1 MKKKEIN
8 KNLPTRLTICRMIL
22 AFVIVTFILFPFD
35 MINLSFPKYLIDDTV
50 IIDVKLVICAVL
62 FVIASIT
69 DYLDGH
75 LARKYNL
82 ISDVGK
88 VMDSIADKVLIDG
101 ILIVLCGQ
109 GYISPIIPIVIVVRD
124 IVIDAIKMLASQNGE
139 IVGSIISG
147 KFKTAFLMIGIC
159 LKLIGNFPMGLWNV
173 SLDDFFIITGT
184 VLAVISGVE
193 YFRIYKKFLIIK

>member
-1 MKKKEIN
+1 MKKEVN
-8 KNLPTRLTICRMIL
+8 KNLPTRLTMCRMII
-22 AFVIVTFILFPFD
+22 AFVLVVFILFPFD
-35 MINLSFPKYLIDDTV
+35 MINVTFSKYLINDTV
-50 IIDVKLVICAVL
+50 IIDVKLIICAVL

-69 DYLDGH
+69 DFLDGH
-75 LARKYNL
+75 IARKYNL

-101 ILIVLCGQ
+101 LLIVLCGQ
-109 GYISPIIPIVIVVRD
+109 GYISPVIPIVIIVRD
-124 IVIDAIKMLASQNGE
+124 ILIDAIKMLASQNGE

-147 KFKTAFLMIGIC
+147 KFKTTFLMIGIG

-173 SLDDFFIITGT
+173 ALDDFFIITGT

-193 YFRIYKKFLIIK
+193 YFRIYKKFLTIK

>member
-1 MKKKEIN
+1 MKKEVN

-22 AFVIVTFILFPFD
+22 AFVIIIFILFPFD
-35 MINLSFPKYLIDDTV
+35 MINFSFPKYLIDDSV

-69 DYLDGH
+69 DFLDGH
-75 LARKYNL
+75 IARKYNL

-101 ILIVLCGQ
+101 LLIVLCGQ
-109 GYISPIIPIVIVVRD
+109 GYISPIIPIVIIVRD
-124 IVIDAIKMLASQNGE
+124 ILIDAIKMLASKNGE
-139 IVGSIISG
+139 VVASIVSG
-147 KFKTAFLMIGIC
+147 KFKTTFLMIGIG

-173 SLDDFFIITGT
+173 ALDDFFIITGT
-184 VLAVISGVE
+184 FLAVLSGIE
-193 YFRIYKKFLIIK
+193 YYRIYKKFLTVK